1 MFIQMFWEFII
12 LICHINVIF
21 INNNNIEINYINKEN
36 NMKIRR
42 QISANARKKQ
52 LKVQHH
58 KMNSR
63 RQFYFNQVV
72 SQEESTQKKEH

>member
-1 MFIQMFWEFII
+1 MR
-12 LICHINVIF
+12 
-21 INNNNIEINYINKEN
+21 
-36 NMKIRR
+36 IRR
-42 QISANARKKQ
+42 QVSATARKKH

-72 SQEESTQKKEH
+72 AQESAIQPKEQ